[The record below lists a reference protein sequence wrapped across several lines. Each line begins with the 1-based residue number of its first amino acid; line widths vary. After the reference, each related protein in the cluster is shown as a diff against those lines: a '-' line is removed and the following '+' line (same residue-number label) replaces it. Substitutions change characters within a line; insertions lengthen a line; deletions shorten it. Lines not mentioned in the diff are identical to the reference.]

1 MSTAAFITLV
11 ANVGR
16 IDPTRTFDDQRQLAT
31 FSVAVSRK
39 FKSKGQ
45 PVEETDWYTIKA
57 TSPHLI
63 SLIENHVAKGDQ
75 LIING
80 ALSHN
85 TFERNDGS
93 KGMTVEVFAQDIRF
107 NISKKRDTAEG
118 GQPQQAAGGY
128 LDDEIPF

>member
-1 MSTAAFITLV
+1 MSTAAFTTLV

-16 IDPTRTFDDQRQLAT
+16 IDAIRTFADGRQISS
-31 FSVAVSRK
+31 FSAAVTRR

-45 PVEETDWYTIKA
+45 TVEETDWYTVKT

-63 SLIENHVAKGDQ
+63 SLIDKHVDVGDQ

-80 ALSHN
+80 ALSIN
-85 TFERNDGS
+85 TYERNDGT
-93 KGMTVEVFAQDIRF
+93 KGTQVEVFASDIRF
-107 NISKKRDTAEG
+107 NLAKKKPGSEAST
-118 GQPQQAAGGY
+118 GQASGSD